1 MCYSV
6 KKKQLLETE
15 IICPIQAVM
24 TGLSRHYGFLEVEF
38 LAWSLWLSSAYVY
51 ISNFYFSFAS
61 MAPNYSVPLRI
72 IYHTLCFASIFNN
85 FLIEADQDFSGGS
98 GIVIAECSTWSDVRT
113 IYPQLGPRE
122 PPWQL
127 AQKPKAIC
135 DLHMHELCGIKNKH
149 ITIIFTCLSLF
160 FALGEGVGWGH
171 SSCLKLWGWAELAA
185 SVLIR
190 REVLSGGFVE
200 ESGTGSWKGLLGI
213 TSSSRLHL
221 GWSYLI
227 DFTLSRRH

>member
-1 MCYSV
+1 
-6 KKKQLLETE
+6 
-15 IICPIQAVM
+15 
-24 TGLSRHYGFLEVEF
+24 
-38 LAWSLWLSSAYVY
+38 
-51 ISNFYFSFAS
+51 

-72 IYHTLCFASIFNN
+72 IYHTLCFPSIFNN

-160 FALGEGVGWGH
+160 LALGEGVGWGH

-200 ESGTGSWKGLLGI
+200 ESGSGSWKGLLGI

-227 DFTLSRRH
+227 DFYIDQKALTSRHSEDRQGYVL